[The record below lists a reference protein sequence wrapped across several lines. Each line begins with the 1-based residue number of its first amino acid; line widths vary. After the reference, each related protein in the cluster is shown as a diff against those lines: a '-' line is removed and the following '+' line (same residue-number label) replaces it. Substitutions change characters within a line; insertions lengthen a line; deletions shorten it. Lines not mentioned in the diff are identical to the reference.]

1 MELIT
6 VILAAGQGTRMK
18 SSKAKVL
25 HQLAGKTMIARVVES
40 VVGMADKTVIVY
52 GHNGIDVRETEL
64 ALPVTWVEQK
74 EQLGTGHA
82 VKETIGEI
90 DDLSTILILYGDVPL
105 IKQATLK
112 TLVSKVNNKQMAL
125 LTINLDDP
133 TGYGR
138 IIRESDSIK
147 RIVEQ
152 KDATAAELLVS
163 EINTGIMAVNGQHL
177 KKWLAVI
184 DNSNAQ
190 GEYYLTDIIEM
201 AVSDGVKVLTTQ
213 PSSEYEVMG
222 VNSRIQLNELER
234 YYQRTLAVE
243 LMASGITLADK
254 NRIDI
259 RGAIE
264 VKGTDS
270 FIDINNVFEGEVSI
284 GENVSI
290 GPNCVIINV
299 QIGNNVIIK
308 ANCVLE
314 NCIIG
319 ENCTVGPFARLRPGS
334 ELSDSVHVG
343 NFVEIK
349 KSKVGNNS
357 KVNHLSY
364 IGDAEIG
371 NGVNIGAGTI
381 TCNYDGV
388 NKYRTTIENGAFIGS
403 GTQLVAP
410 VNVGKGATLGAGTT
424 LTKDAPNEALTVT
437 RAKQIT
443 LKNWKKPTKE

>member
-1 MELIT
+1 MELTT

-25 HQLAGKTMIARVVES
+25 HQIAGKPMVSRVVDS
-40 VVGMADKTVIVY
+40 VVGMTDKTVIVY
-52 GHNGIDVRETEL
+52 GHNGADVIETEL
-64 ALPVTWVEQK
+64 AIPVTWIEQK

-82 VKETIGEI
+82 VKETICEI
-90 DDLSTILILYGDVPL
+90 KDESIVLILYGDVPL
-105 IKQATLK
+105 IKQATLN
-112 TLVSKVNNKQMAL
+112 TLVALVNPKQMAL
-125 LTINLDDP
+125 LTINLENP
-133 TGYGR
+133 IGYGR
-138 IIRESDSIK
+138 IIREDNSVK

-152 KDATAAELLVS
+152 KDATYAELLINEV
-163 EINTGIMAVNGQHL
+163 NTGIMAVNGQHL
-177 KKWLAVI
+177 KKWLGKI
-184 DNSNAQ
+184 NNINAQ

-201 AVSDGVKVLTTQ
+201 AVDDGVDVLTTQ
-213 PSSEYEVMG
+213 PISEYEVMG
-222 VNSRIQLNELER
+222 VNSRAQLNELER
-234 YYQRTLAVE
+234 YYQTTLAEE

-259 RGAIE
+259 RGS
-264 VKGTDS
+264 VKVDGTDS
-270 FIDINNVFEGEVSI
+270 FIDINNVFVGEVTI

-290 GPNCVIINV
+290 GPNCVITNV
-299 QIGNNVIIK
+299 EIGNNVTIK

-314 NCIIG
+314 DCIIG
-319 ENCTVGPFARLRPGS
+319 ESCTVGPFARLRPGA
-334 ELSDSVHVG
+334 ELGDSVHVG

-349 KSKVGNNS
+349 KSKVGDNS

-371 NGVNIGAGTI
+371 VGVNIGAGTI

-388 NKYRTTIENGAFIGS
+388 NKFPTIIQDGAFIGS

-410 VNVGKGATLGAGTT
+410 INIGKGATLGAGTT
-424 LTKDAPNEALTVT
+424 LTKDAPGEALTVT
-437 RAKQIT
+437 RAKQMT